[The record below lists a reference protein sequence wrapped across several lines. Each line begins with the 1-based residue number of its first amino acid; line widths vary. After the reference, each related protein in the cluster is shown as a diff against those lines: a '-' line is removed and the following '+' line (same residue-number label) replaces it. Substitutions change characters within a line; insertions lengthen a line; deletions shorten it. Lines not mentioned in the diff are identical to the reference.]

1 MEERKMKKLFI
12 IGTAI
17 LLLMAFTMPAMAKIK
32 IGGIIF
38 TDFYYLNRDKENAR
52 DWRLGNGT
60 CSYNVTAI
68 QVPNISRL
76 YARWTNE
83 DNVGMYIELGLG
95 QEYGSVEWSWSDR
108 VEVRHAYGWW
118 NINQNLKIMAGK
130 TTTPLSPLNPS
141 QMLGTRSGSYN
152 IIGAGYGDLYPSRIP
167 QVRGTYKFN
176 KNIRLALALVDP
188 TAVADVVGDRGPWSW
203 GVEYSTKI
211 PRVDIGVPLTFA
223 NFNLYPSFMWQ
234 RRTVDII
241 RQSYYAEEYGYPND
255 DEMTTYIASL
265 GFKTGWGQL
274 ALSAEGNWGKNWGN
288 AGGFMGYSY
297 PAIFSSAGYKNG
309 EINNAETYSYWA
321 DLSYKIG
328 PVTPHLIYGEM
339 STKNTY
345 GNMDFDTKASMY
357 GISCPIQLAKGFSIR
372 PEVMWYDDGNVDVSG
387 EFSENYNAGKYMIA
401 GVQFQITF

>member
-1 MEERKMKKLFI
+1 MKKLFI

-223 NFNLYPSFMWQ
+223 NFNL
-234 RRTVDII
+234 
-241 RQSYYAEEYGYPND
+241 
-255 DEMTTYIASL
+255 
-265 GFKTGWGQL
+265 L
-274 ALSAEGNWGKNWGN
+274 A
-288 AGGFMGYSY
+288 
-297 PAIFSSAGYKNG
+297 
-309 EINNAETYSYWA
+309 
-321 DLSYKIG
+321 
-328 PVTPHLIYGEM
+328 V
-339 STKNTY
+339 
-345 GNMDFDTKASMY
+345 
-357 GISCPIQLAKGFSIR
+357 
-372 PEVMWYDDGNVDVSG
+372 
-387 EFSENYNAGKYMIA
+387 
-401 GVQFQITF
+401 